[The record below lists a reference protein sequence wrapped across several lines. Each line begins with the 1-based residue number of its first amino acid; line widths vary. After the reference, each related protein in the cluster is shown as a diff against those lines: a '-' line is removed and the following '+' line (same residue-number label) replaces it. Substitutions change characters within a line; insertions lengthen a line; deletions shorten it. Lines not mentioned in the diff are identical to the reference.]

1 MSLKKYFIKYTFEI
15 IVIVMGISI
24 SFFIEDIRQKNE
36 LKHLTKDLQNNL
48 LSEIYQIENYLE
60 TRLEGFDNDLKI
72 INFLKTNDKDTR
84 TFFGGEKEKS
94 FNIAAAIFN
103 YRGFSPPISFYNSL
117 VNDGKIRYLESSK
130 IKTSL
135 DELHTSITYF
145 IKANME
151 DEITVLNKITTHF
164 QNNYP
169 RIYIEIIETIST
181 NAFDNSNSINNTK
194 KVKFLE
200 RIKLISSNDPKFKSL
215 LYEKAIAM
223 NAKLDGL
230 KIYIDNINFIKKN
243 LEKKITKI

>member
-1 MSLKKYFIKYTFEI
+1 MSLKKYFLKYTFEI

-24 SFFIEDIRQKNE
+24 SFFIEDVRQKNE
-36 LKHLTKDLQNNL
+36 LKHLTKDLKSNL
-48 LSEIYQIENYLE
+48 LSEIYQIENYLK
-60 TRLEGFDNDLKI
+60 TRLKGFENDLKVV
-72 INFLKTNDKDTR
+72 NFLKTNINDTR
-84 TFFGGEKEKS
+84 YFLDLNKENS
-94 FNIAAAIFN
+94 LNIAAAIFN

-117 VNDGKIRYLESSK
+117 VNDGKIRYLESSE

-169 RIYIEIIETIST
+169 RIYIEIIETITT
-181 NAFDNSNSINNTK
+181 NAYDNSNSINNIK
-194 KVKFLE
+194 KLKFLE
-200 RIKLISSNDPKFKSL
+200 KIKLISSTDPKFKSL
-215 LYEKAIAM
+215 LYEKALAM

-230 KIYIDNINFIKKN
+230 KIYIDNINFIKKI
-243 LEKKITKI
+243 LEKENN